1 MYITLLIVRDFC
13 SRQDHRLLSRERS
26 QYANLFPM
34 SLDKE
39 NQIDKEKSEKKP
51 SLKRG
56 IVDFYLILLFVF
68 IYVTIAPTEP

>member
-1 MYITLLIVRDFC
+1 
-13 SRQDHRLLSRERS
+13 
-26 QYANLFPM
+26 M

-39 NQIDKEKSEKKP
+39 YQSDKEKSEKKP

-68 IYVTIAPTEP
+68 IYVTIAFTES